1 MVDILEDNSLG
12 ETINISTASLLS
24 DISFG
29 DMDESKAKK
38 NKMISKG
45 MLIASIATDSKSIIW
60 ERRLKRSKNTP
71 SGIVL
76 LFAESSFPRPLKR
89 SRATRSTKAS
99 TSSSTTIFRETS
111 LSRVFLLV
119 VKRSFPSSIYDVSP
133 QVSWPTGLHFI
144 RRRLQ

>member
-45 MLIASIATDSKSIIW
+45 MLIASIATGLI
-60 ERRLKRSKNTP
+60 
-71 SGIVL
+71 
-76 LFAESSFPRPLKR
+76 ASS
-89 SRATRSTKAS
+89 
-99 TSSSTTIFRETS
+99 
-111 LSRVFLLV
+111 
-119 VKRSFPSSIYDVSP
+119 
-133 QVSWPTGLHFI
+133 
-144 RRRLQ
+144 

>member
-60 ERRLKRSKNTP
+60 ERRLKRSKNN
-71 SGIVL
+71 
-76 LFAESSFPRPLKR
+76 
-89 SRATRSTKAS
+89 AS
-99 TSSSTTIFRETS
+99 LR
-111 LSRVFLLV
+111 
-119 VKRSFPSSIYDVSP
+119 
-133 QVSWPTGLHFI
+133 
-144 RRRLQ
+144 